1 MNFSLYFL
9 KEIFQNHNSNWFSFV
24 LWGILTPTKGGLL
37 LLSLVTGKSLW
48 SLSGIRVFCTS
59 TVINL
64 FLHEYSTYRTSGIT
78 HRLLFLCT
86 DWIIQKYFFF
96 FCHIHDLCAK
106 CAEIIDF
113 TFTYSLFF
121 ESFYMALKTIPP
133 ILTPFTKCSVLVT
146 IIFQYLPHFWLVL
159 FLLKYDL
166 YWDRSAL
173 QGLFLFYFHKA
184 WFWIDRKEK
193 ERRYLILLSW
203 SMTALCISV

>member
-1 MNFSLYFL
+1 MLLESHCGHYLGLEYFALVLSSICFYMNIAPTGQVASHTVCY
-9 KEIFQNHNSNWFSFV
+9 SFAQ
-24 LWGILTPTKGGLL
+24 IE
-37 LLSLVTGKSLW
+37 SSKSI
-48 SLSGIRVFCTS
+48 S
-59 TVINL
+59 
-64 FLHEYSTYRTSGIT
+64 
-78 HRLLFLCT
+78 
-86 DWIIQKYFFF
+86 F

-173 QGLFLFYFHKA
+173 QGLILFYFHKA